1 MAIIAVS
8 RGTLAGGRELAT
20 HLAEKLGYSY
30 VSREDLT
37 EEATKL
43 GVPVGKL
50 QMAMVKPP
58 RVYQRLGRERDQ
70 YLACMTMLLCEKAL
84 SGDTVYCGH
93 TGHLLLPG
101 VPNILRIRVL
111 ADPEYR
117 ITSVMQRLKLSREKA
132 KRYIQNVDADRDK
145 WVKFLYGVD
154 WHDPFNYDVV
164 IHLDQ
169 MGLSNAASALCAVAE
184 LPDFKLTPAS
194 IKAIKNL
201 LLSNK
206 AHFALSNDRRTNFAD
221 VRVSADEGVVNVT
234 YLPQQSEVAPYV
246 KEVLSSIPEIKEV
259 YTTIAQSSILFLQEE
274 FNHNTSSFADVVR
287 VAKKWDAAVELM
299 RFSVSGALAG
309 QEEILADEARLAQ
322 VATNTRKEYN
332 GGIEDDVESERP
344 ADEELSRCLDELRKQ
359 GCSGGSSAFC
369 GDGKALLT
377 RLQRTNYSMVV
388 LGDLFKDKPTSTR
401 TRLKGEVKNFLADNT
416 DIPVIDTAELQEQ
429 FRFGLKQVV
438 KLVLALAVAFVIF
451 AGLLTHQKEV
461 ISFLTA
467 EEYRHLRILAV
478 LFVVLLTPL
487 FAYSY
492 GTFARQLLKL
502 FRLD

>member
-1 MAIIAVS
+1 MAVIAVS
-8 RGTLAGGRELAT
+8 RGTFAGGRELAT

-37 EEATKL
+37 EEAIKL
-43 GVPVGKL
+43 GVQVGKL

-58 RVYQRLGRERDQ
+58 RVYRRLGRERNQ

-84 SGDTVYCGH
+84 SGDIVYCGH

-117 ITSVMQRLKLSREKA
+117 ITSVMQRLKLDREKA

-154 WHDPFNYDVV
+154 WHDPFNYDIV

-169 MGLSNAASALCAVAE
+169 MGFNNAASSLCAVAQ

-194 IKAIKNL
+194 LKAVKNL
-201 LLSNK
+201 LLSSQ
-206 AHFALSNDRRTNFAD
+206 AHLALASDRRTDFAD
-221 VRVSADEGVVNVT
+221 VRVSADNGVVNVT
-234 YLPQQSEVAPYV
+234 YLPQQSEVAPCV
-246 KEVLSSIPEIKEV
+246 KEVLSSVQGIKDV

-274 FNHNTSSFADVVR
+274 FNHTAISFADVVR

-299 RFSVSGALAG
+299 RFSVFGALAG
-309 QEEILADEARLAQ
+309 QGEDLAGGAQ
-322 VATNTRKEYN
+322 PGPVPSSAEKEYD

-359 GCSGGSSAFC
+359 GCSGGSSVFS
-369 GDGKALLT
+369 GDGKGLLT
-377 RLQRTNYSMVV
+377 RLQRTSYSMVV
-388 LGDLFKDKPTSTR
+388 LGDLFKDKPASMR
-401 TRLKGEVKNFLADNT
+401 TRLKSEVKNFLADNI

-429 FRFGLKQVV
+429 FQFGPKQFVR
-438 KLVLALAVAFVIF
+438 LVLALVIAFVLF
-451 AGLLTHQKEV
+451 AGLFTHQREV
-461 ISFLTA
+461 ITFLTA

-478 LFVVLLTPL
+478 LFVVVLTPL

>member
-1 MAIIAVS
+1 MAVVTVS
-8 RGTLAGGRELAT
+8 RGTLVGGQELAT
-20 HLAEKLGYSY
+20 HLAEKLGYTY

-37 EEATKL
+37 EKATKL

-58 RVYQRLGRERDQ
+58 RVYQRLGRERGQ

-84 SGDTVYCGH
+84 EGDIVYCGH
-93 TGHLLLPG
+93 TGHLLFPG

-117 ITSVMQRLKLSREKA
+117 ITSVIQRLKLSRVKA
-132 KRYIQNVDADRDK
+132 KQYIQNVDADRDK

-154 WHDPFNYDVV
+154 WHNPFNYDLV

-169 MGLSNAASALCAVAE
+169 MGLNNAASALCALAE
-184 LPDFKLTPAS
+184 LPDFKLSPAS

-201 LLSNK
+201 LLSSK
-206 AHFALSNDRRTNFAD
+206 AHFALSSDHRTNLAD
-221 VRVSADEGVVNVT
+221 VRVSADDGIVQVI
-234 YLPQQSEVAPYV
+234 YLPQQSEVVPYV
-246 KEVLSSIPEIKEV
+246 QEVLSSVPGIKDV
-259 YTTIAQSSILFLQEE
+259 NTTIAQSSILFLQDE
-274 FNHNTSSFADVVR
+274 FEHDAGGFADVVK

-299 RFSVSGALAG
+299 RFALGGVRVG
-309 QEEILADEARLAQ
+309 QAEVPADQ
-322 VATNTRKEYN
+322 VQPGPVETSTEKEYD
-332 GGIEDDVESERP
+332 GGIEEDVEGEKP
-344 ADEELSRCLDELRKQ
+344 VDEELSRCLDELRKQ
-359 GCSGGSSAFC
+359 GCSGGSSAFR

-377 RLQRTNYSMVV
+377 RLQRTSYSMVV
-388 LGDLFKDKPTSTR
+388 LGDLFKDKPAPTR
-401 TRLKGEVKNFLADNT
+401 TRLKGELKNFLADNT
-416 DIPVIDTAELQEQ
+416 DIPVIDTTELQEQ
-429 FRFGLKQVV
+429 FRFGLKQFVR
-438 KLVLALAVAFVIF
+438 LALALVIAFVIF
-451 AGLLTHQKEV
+451 AGLFTHQKEV
-461 ISFLTA
+461 ISFLSA

-502 FRLD
+502 FR